1 MFSHAESAELAEPAG
16 HDCLTQNAQNTLNLP
31 DANLLSLCVSLDSAD
46 SACVITHRFALHLI
60 QRILSEINSYLC
72 RMIKTTVSNR
82 EIWRIAYPIMLGNL
96 AQTIITFTDTA
107 FLGHLGTIEL
117 SASMMAGL
125 YYFVFTTLAMGFA
138 IGIQIFIARRY
149 GEGNFSKI
157 GVVFQHG
164 ALFVLGL
171 GLLLF
176 SILFFF
182 SHRLLH
188 VIIESE
194 NIYGAANEYLRF
206 RQFGIM
212 FVVFNFLFRSFYV
225 GISSTQVIT
234 FSTIIMA
241 VVNIFFDWALIFGHV
256 GLPEMGIGGA
266 ALASL
271 LAEITA
277 FFFFWIYTYIKIPHE
292 EYGMFRWHK
301 WQPALMGDILKVAFP
316 SMIQRLFSFGA
327 WFIFF
332 VMIEKMGE
340 TAIGVSSV
348 VRSTY
353 MILII
358 PGIAFASTA
367 NTLTSRIIGEGK
379 SNEVM
384 STIWKVVKNSFLC
397 GVVLVAVVAAIPQLV
412 LQIYTDD
419 LALAQAAIPSVYV
432 ICVATLLGAFSM
444 TFFEAVSGTGN
455 TTAAM
460 ALEFGILIIYIIYVF
475 LMSKT
480 STIAG
485 VWTAEWVYNI
495 LIGLISLVYIWKAD
509 WGRKRI

>member
-1 MFSHAESAELAEPAG
+1 
-16 HDCLTQNAQNTLNLP
+16 
-31 DANLLSLCVSLDSAD
+31 
-46 SACVITHRFALHLI
+46 
-60 QRILSEINSYLC
+60 
-72 RMIKTTVSNR
+72 
-82 EIWRIAYPIMLGNL
+82 
-96 AQTIITFTDTA
+96 
-107 FLGHLGTIEL
+107 
-117 SASMMAGL
+117 
-125 YYFVFTTLAMGFA
+125 
-138 IGIQIFIARRY
+138 
-149 GEGNFSKI
+149 
-157 GVVFQHG
+157 
-164 ALFVLGL
+164 
-171 GLLLF
+171 
-176 SILFFF
+176 
-182 SHRLLH
+182 
-188 VIIESE
+188 
-194 NIYGAANEYLRF
+194 
-206 RQFGIM
+206 
-212 FVVFNFLFRSFYV
+212 
-225 GISSTQVIT
+225 
-234 FSTIIMA
+234 
-241 VVNIFFDWALIFGHV
+241 
-256 GLPEMGIGGA
+256 
-266 ALASL
+266 
-271 LAEITA
+271 
-277 FFFFWIYTYIKIPHE
+277 
-292 EYGMFRWHK
+292 MFRWHK

-340 TAIGVSSV
+340 MAIGVSSV

-358 PGIAFASTA
+358 PGIAFSSTA

-384 STIWKVVKNSFLC
+384 SSVWKVVKNSFLC
-397 GVVLVAVVAAIPQLV
+397 SLVLVVIVAIIPHLV

-419 LALAQAAIPSVYV
+419 TALAQAAIPSVYV
-432 ICVATLLGAFSM
+432 ICAATLLGAFSM

>member
-1 MFSHAESAELAEPAG
+1 MLKTS
-16 HDCLTQNAQNTLNLP
+16 
-31 DANLLSLCVSLDSAD
+31 
-46 SACVITHRFALHLI
+46 IT
-60 QRILSEINSYLC
+60 N
-72 RMIKTTVSNR
+72 K

-107 FLGHLGTIEL
+107 FLGHLGTNEL

-138 IGIQIFIARRY
+138 VGIQIFIARRY
-149 GEGNFSKI
+149 GEGDYKRI

-164 ALFVLGL
+164 AHFVLAL
-171 GLLLF
+171 GVLLF
-176 SILFFF
+176 CILFFF
-182 SHRLLH
+182 SHRLLE

-194 NIYGAANEYLRF
+194 NIQVAANEYLSI
-206 RQFGIM
+206 RQFGIF

-234 FSTIIMA
+234 FSTLIMA
-241 VVNIFFDWALIFGHV
+241 VVNIFFDWALIFGHA

-271 LAEITA
+271 MAEITA
-277 FFFFWIYTYIKIPHE
+277 FCFFWIYTYIKIPHE

-301 WQPALMGDILKVAFP
+301 KEPQLLADLLKVAFP

-358 PGIAFASTA
+358 PVFAFAATA

-379 SNEVM
+379 SDEVM
-384 STIWKVVKNSFLC
+384 SMLWKVVKN
-397 GVVLVAVVAAIPQLV
+397 GVICSTVLVAVTMAVPKLV

-419 LALAQAAIPSVYV
+419 LALAQAAVPSVYV
-432 ICVATLLGAFSM
+432 VGIATLISAVAM
-444 TFFEAVSGTGN
+444 VYFEAVSGTGN

-460 ALEFGILIIYIIYVF
+460 ALEFGILIAYIVYVF

-485 VWTAEWVYNI
+485 VWTAEWLYNI
-495 LIGLISLVYIWKAD
+495 AIGIISLVYIWKAD
-509 WGRKRI
+509 WRKKRI

>member
-1 MFSHAESAELAEPAG
+1 
-16 HDCLTQNAQNTLNLP
+16 
-31 DANLLSLCVSLDSAD
+31 
-46 SACVITHRFALHLI
+46 
-60 QRILSEINSYLC
+60 
-72 RMIKTTVSNR
+72 MIKSTVSNK

-107 FLGHLGTIEL
+107 FLGHLGTNEL

-149 GEGNFSKI
+149 GEGDYKRI

-164 ALFVLGL
+164 AHFVLAL
-171 GLLLF
+171 GVLLF
-176 SILFFF
+176 CILFFF
-182 SHRLLH
+182 SHMLLEI
-188 VIIESE
+188 IIESE
-194 NIYGAANEYLRF
+194 NIQVAANEYLRF
-206 RQFGIM
+206 RQFGIF

-241 VVNIFFDWALIFGHV
+241 VVNIFFDWALVFGHA

-271 LAEITA
+271 LAEFTA
-277 FFFFWIYTYIKIPHE
+277 FCFFWIYTYIKIPHE

-301 WQPALMGDILKVAFP
+301 MEKRLLGDILKVAFP

-379 SNEVM
+379 SSEVM
-384 STIWKVVKNSFLC
+384 STVWKVVKNSFLC
-397 GVVLVAVVAAIPQLV
+397 SVVLVFVVSIIPQLV
-412 LQIYTDD
+412 LRIYTDD
-419 LALAQAAIPSVYV
+419 VALAQAAVPSVYV
-432 ICVATLLGAFSM
+432 ICVATLLGAFAM

-460 ALEFGILIIYIIYVF
+460 ALEFGVLIAYIIYVF
-475 LMSKT
+475 LMTKT

-485 VWTAEWVYNI
+485 VWTAEWLYNI
-495 LIGLISLVYIWKAD
+495 AMGVISLIYIWKAD

>member
-1 MFSHAESAELAEPAG
+1 
-16 HDCLTQNAQNTLNLP
+16 
-31 DANLLSLCVSLDSAD
+31 
-46 SACVITHRFALHLI
+46 
-60 QRILSEINSYLC
+60 
-72 RMIKTTVSNR
+72 MIKTSVTNR

-125 YYFVFTTLAMGFA
+125 FYYVFTTLAMGFA
-138 IGIQIFIARRY
+138 IGIQIFIARRF
-149 GEGNFSKI
+149 GEGNYKKI
-157 GVVFQHG
+157 GEVFQHG
-164 ALFVLGL
+164 AMFVLVL

-182 SHRLLH
+182 SHPLLR
-188 VIIESE
+188 VIIESP
-194 NIYGAANEYLRF
+194 NIYAAGCEYLKF
-206 RQFGIM
+206 RQFGII

-225 GISSTQVIT
+225 GISDTKIIT
-234 FSTIIMA
+234 FSTLIMA
-241 VVNIFFDWALIFGHV
+241 IVNIFLDWALIFGRA

-271 LAEITA
+271 MAEVSA
-277 FFFFWIYTYIKIPHE
+277 FFFFWIVTYIKIPHE
-292 EYGMFRWHK
+292 KFGMFRWHK

-316 SMIQRLFSFGA
+316 CMIQRLFSFGA

-340 TAIGVSSV
+340 MAIGVSSV

-358 PGIAFASTA
+358 PGFAFAATA

-379 SNEVM
+379 SDEVM
-384 STIWKVVKNSFLC
+384 STLWKVVKNSLLC
-397 GVVLVAVVAAIPQLV
+397 SAVLVAVVAVIPHLF
-412 LQIYTDD
+412 LHIYTDD
-419 LALAQAAIPSVYV
+419 AALAQAAIPSVYV
-432 ICVATLLGAFSM
+432 ICVATLLSTLSM

-495 LIGLISLVYIWKAD
+495 LIGLISFVYIWKAD
-509 WGRKRI
+509 WKKKKI

>member
-1 MFSHAESAELAEPAG
+1 
-16 HDCLTQNAQNTLNLP
+16 
-31 DANLLSLCVSLDSAD
+31 
-46 SACVITHRFALHLI
+46 
-60 QRILSEINSYLC
+60 
-72 RMIKTTVSNR
+72 MIKTTVSNR

-107 FLGHLGTIEL
+107 FLGHLGTNEL

-138 IGIQIFIARRY
+138 VGIQIFIARRY
-149 GEGNFSKI
+149 GEGDFKKI

-164 ALFVLGL
+164 AVFVLGL
-171 GLLLF
+171 GILLF

-194 NIYGAANEYLRF
+194 NIYAAASEYLRL
-206 RQFGIM
+206 RQFGIF

-225 GISSTQVIT
+225 GISSTRVIT
-234 FSTIIMA
+234 YSTLIMA
-241 VVNIFFDWALIFGHV
+241 VVNIFFDWALIFGHA

-271 LAEITA
+271 MAEITA
-277 FFFFWIYTYIKIPHE
+277 FCFFWIFTFVKIPHE

-301 WQPALMGDILKVAFP
+301 WQPALMGNILKVAFP

-332 VMIEKMGE
+332 VLIEKMGE
-340 TAIGVSSV
+340 MAIGISSV

-358 PGIAFASTA
+358 PCFAFAATA

-384 STIWKVVKNSFLC
+384 ATLWKVVKNSLLC
-397 GVVLVAVVAAIPQLV
+397 SSVLVIIAVIVPQLV

-419 LALAQAAIPSVYV
+419 VTLAQAAVPSVYV
-432 ICVATLLGAFSM
+432 IAVATLLGAVAM
-444 TFFEAVSGTGN
+444 VFFEAVSGTGN

-460 ALEFGILIIYIIYVF
+460 ALEFGILIIYIVYVF

-509 WGRKRI
+509 WGRKKI

>member
-1 MFSHAESAELAEPAG
+1 
-16 HDCLTQNAQNTLNLP
+16 
-31 DANLLSLCVSLDSAD
+31 
-46 SACVITHRFALHLI
+46 
-60 QRILSEINSYLC
+60 
-72 RMIKTTVSNR
+72 MIKTTVTNR
-82 EIWRIAYPIMLGNL
+82 EIWRIATPIMLGNL

-125 YYFVFTTLAMGFA
+125 FYFVFTTLAMGFA
-138 IGIQIFIARRY
+138 VGIQIFIARRF
-149 GEGNFSKI
+149 GEGNLKQI
-157 GVVFQHG
+157 GVLFEHG
-164 ALFVLGL
+164 ALFVLLL

-176 SILFFF
+176 GILFFF
-182 SHRLLH
+182 SDSLMRN
-188 VIIESE
+188 IIESDG
-194 NIYGAANEYLRF
+194 IYAASMEYLQY
-206 RQFGIM
+206 RQFGIF

-225 GISSTQVIT
+225 GISNTKVIT
-234 FSTIIMA
+234 YSTILMA
-241 VVNIFFDWALIFGHV
+241 VVNIFFDWCLIFGHC
-256 GLPEMGIGGA
+256 GLPEMGVGGA

-271 LAEITA
+271 LAEVTA
-277 FFFFWIYTYIKIPHE
+277 FCFFWIYTFATIPHE

-301 WQPALMGDILKVAFP
+301 LQPKLMGDILKVAFP
-316 SMIQRLFSFGA
+316 CMIQKLFSFGA

-384 STIWKVVKNSFLC
+384 ATTWKVVQNSLLC
-397 GVVLVAVVAAIPQLV
+397 GLILVAVTAVIPHLV

-419 LALAQAAIPSVYV
+419 AALAQAAIPSVYV
-432 ICVATLLGAFSM
+432 ICAATLMGAFSM

-455 TTAAM
+455 TSAAM
-460 ALEFGILIIYIIYVF
+460 ALEFGVLIVYIIFVY

-480 STIAG
+480 SSIAG
-485 VWTAEWVYNI
+485 VWTAEWLYNI
-495 LIGLISLVYIWKAD
+495 SIGLISLFYIWKAD
-509 WGRKRI
+509 WRKKVI

>member
-1 MFSHAESAELAEPAG
+1 
-16 HDCLTQNAQNTLNLP
+16 
-31 DANLLSLCVSLDSAD
+31 
-46 SACVITHRFALHLI
+46 
-60 QRILSEINSYLC
+60 
-72 RMIKTTVSNR
+72 MIKTSVTNR

-125 YYFVFTTLAMGFA
+125 FYYVFTTLAMGFA
-138 IGIQIFIARRY
+138 IGIQIFIARRF
-149 GEGNFSKI
+149 GEGNYKKI
-157 GVVFQHG
+157 GEVFQHG
-164 ALFVLGL
+164 AMFVLVL

-182 SHRLLH
+182 SHPLLR
-188 VIIESE
+188 VIIESP
-194 NIYGAANEYLRF
+194 NIYAAGCEYLKF
-206 RQFGIM
+206 RQFGII

-225 GISSTQVIT
+225 GISDTKIIT
-234 FSTIIMA
+234 FSTLIMA
-241 VVNIFFDWALIFGHV
+241 IVNIFLDWALIFGRA

-271 LAEITA
+271 MAEVSA
-277 FFFFWIYTYIKIPHE
+277 FFFFWIVTYIKIPHE
-292 EYGMFRWHK
+292 KFGMFRWHK

-316 SMIQRLFSFGA
+316 CMIQRLFSFGA

-340 TAIGVSSV
+340 MAIGVSSV

-358 PGIAFASTA
+358 PGFAFAATA

-379 SNEVM
+379 SDEVM
-384 STIWKVVKNSFLC
+384 STLWKVVKNSLLC
-397 GVVLVAVVAAIPQLV
+397 SAVLVAVVAVIPHLF
-412 LQIYTDD
+412 LHIYTDD
-419 LALAQAAIPSVYV
+419 AALAQAAIPSVYV
-432 ICVATLLGAFSM
+432 ICVATLLSTLSM

-495 LIGLISLVYIWKAD
+495 LIGLISFVYIWKAD
-509 WGRKRI
+509 WRKKKI

>member
-1 MFSHAESAELAEPAG
+1 
-16 HDCLTQNAQNTLNLP
+16 
-31 DANLLSLCVSLDSAD
+31 
-46 SACVITHRFALHLI
+46 
-60 QRILSEINSYLC
+60 
-72 RMIKTTVSNR
+72 MIKSTVSNR

-107 FLGHLGTIEL
+107 FLGHLGTNEL

-125 YYFVFTTLAMGFA
+125 YYYVFTTLAMGFA
-138 IGIQIFIARRY
+138 VGIQIFIARRY
-149 GEGNFSKI
+149 GEGDYKKI

-171 GLLLF
+171 GILLF

-188 VIIESE
+188 IIIESE
-194 NIYGAANEYLRF
+194 NIYAAAGEYLRF
-206 RQFGIM
+206 RQFGII

-225 GISSTQVIT
+225 GISTTKVIT
-234 FSTIIMA
+234 FSTLIMA
-241 VVNIFFDWALIFGHV
+241 VVNIFFDWALIFGHA
-256 GLPEMGIGGA
+256 GLPAMGIGGA

-271 LAEITA
+271 MAEITA
-277 FFFFWIYTYIKIPHE
+277 FCFFWIFTFVKIPHE

-301 WQPALMGDILKVAFP
+301 WQPALMGNILKVAFP

-332 VMIEKMGE
+332 VLIEKMGE
-340 TAIGVSSV
+340 MAIGISSV

-358 PGIAFASTA
+358 PCFAFAATA

-384 STIWKVVKNSFLC
+384 ATLWKVVKNSLLC
-397 GVVLVAVVAAIPQLV
+397 SSVLVIIAFIVPQLV
-412 LQIYTDD
+412 LHIYTDD
-419 LALAQAAIPSVYV
+419 VALAQAAVPSVYV
-432 ICVATLLGAFSM
+432 IAVATLLGAVAM
-444 TFFEAVSGTGN
+444 VFFEAVSGTGN

-460 ALEFGILIIYIIYVF
+460 ALEFGILIIYIVYVF

-509 WGRKRI
+509 WGRKKI

>member
-1 MFSHAESAELAEPAG
+1 
-16 HDCLTQNAQNTLNLP
+16 
-31 DANLLSLCVSLDSAD
+31 
-46 SACVITHRFALHLI
+46 
-60 QRILSEINSYLC
+60 
-72 RMIKTTVSNR
+72 MIKTTVSNR

-125 YYFVFTTLAMGFA
+125 YYYVFTTLAMGFA
-138 IGIQIFIARRY
+138 VGIQIFIARRF
-149 GEGNFSKI
+149 GEGDLKKI

-171 GLLLF
+171 GILLF

-188 VIIESE
+188 IIIESE
-194 NIYGAANEYLRF
+194 NIYAAAGEYLRY

-225 GISSTQVIT
+225 GISNTKVIT

-241 VVNIFFDWALIFGHV
+241 VVNIFFDWALIYGKF

-271 LAEITA
+271 MAEVTA
-277 FFFFWIYTYIKIPHE
+277 FCFFWIYTYLKIPHE

-301 WQPALMGDILKVAFP
+301 WQPALMGNILKVAFP

-340 TAIGVSSV
+340 MAIGVSSV

-358 PGIAFASTA
+358 PGFAFAATA

-379 SNEVM
+379 SDEVM
-384 STIWKVVKNSFLC
+384 SMLWKVVKNSLIC
-397 GVVLVAVVAAIPQLV
+397 SSILVVITFIMPQLV
-412 LQIYTDD
+412 LHIYTDD
-419 LALAQAAIPSVYV
+419 VALAQAAVPSVYV
-432 ICVATLLGAFSM
+432 IAVATLVSAVGM
-444 TFFEAVSGTGN
+444 VFFEAVSGTGN

-460 ALEFGILIIYIIYVF
+460 ALEFGILIAYIIYVY

-495 LIGLISLVYIWKAD
+495 SIGLISLVYIWKAD

>member
-1 MFSHAESAELAEPAG
+1 MLKTS
-16 HDCLTQNAQNTLNLP
+16 
-31 DANLLSLCVSLDSAD
+31 
-46 SACVITHRFALHLI
+46 IT
-60 QRILSEINSYLC
+60 N
-72 RMIKTTVSNR
+72 K

-107 FLGHLGTIEL
+107 FLGHLGTNEL

-138 IGIQIFIARRY
+138 VGIQIFIARRY
-149 GEGNFSKI
+149 GEGDYKRI

-164 ALFVLGL
+164 AHFVLAL
-171 GLLLF
+171 GVLLF
-176 SILFFF
+176 CILFFF
-182 SHRLLH
+182 SHRLLE

-194 NIYGAANEYLRF
+194 NIQVAANEYLSI
-206 RQFGIM
+206 RQFGIF

-234 FSTIIMA
+234 FSTLIMA
-241 VVNIFFDWALIFGHV
+241 VVNIFFDWALIFGHA

-271 LAEITA
+271 MAEITA
-277 FFFFWIYTYIKIPHE
+277 FCFFWIYTYIKIPHE

-301 WQPALMGDILKVAFP
+301 KEPQLLADLLKVAFP

-358 PGIAFASTA
+358 PVFAFAATA

-379 SNEVM
+379 SDEVM
-384 STIWKVVKNSFLC
+384 SMLWKVVKN
-397 GVVLVAVVAAIPQLV
+397 GVICSTVLVAVTMAVPKLV

-419 LALAQAAIPSVYV
+419 LALAQAAVPSVYV
-432 ICVATLLGAFSM
+432 VGIATLISAVAM
-444 TFFEAVSGTGN
+444 VFFEAVSGTGN

-460 ALEFGILIIYIIYVF
+460 ALEFGILIAYIVYVF

-485 VWTAEWVYNI
+485 VWTAEWLYNI
-495 LIGLISLVYIWKAD
+495 AIGIISLVYIWKAD
-509 WGRKRI
+509 WRKKRI

>member
-1 MFSHAESAELAEPAG
+1 MN
-16 HDCLTQNAQNTLNLP
+16 Q
-31 DANLLSLCVSLDSAD
+31 
-46 SACVITHRFALHLI
+46 
-60 QRILSEINSYLC
+60 
-72 RMIKTTVSNR
+72 TTVTNR
-82 EIWRIAYPIMLGNL
+82 EIWRIATPIMLGNL

-107 FLGHLGTIEL
+107 FLGHLGTNEL

-125 YYFVFTTLAMGFA
+125 FYFVFTTLAMGFA

-149 GEGNFSKI
+149 GEGNLKQI
-157 GVVFQHG
+157 GVIFQHG
-164 ALFVLGL
+164 ALFVLLL
-171 GLLLF
+171 GILLF
-176 SILFFF
+176 GILFFF
-182 SHRLLH
+182 SNGLMRT
-188 VIIESE
+188 IIDSDH
-194 NIYGAANEYLRF
+194 IYAASMEYLKY
-206 RQFGIM
+206 RQFGII

-225 GISSTQVIT
+225 GISSTKVIT
-234 FSTIIMA
+234 YSTLLMA
-241 VVNIFFDWALIFGHV
+241 VVNIFFDWALIFGHC
-256 GLPEMGIGGA
+256 GMPAMGVGGA

-271 LAEITA
+271 LAEISA
-277 FFFFWIYTYIKIPHE
+277 FCFFWIYTFITIPHE

-301 WQPALMGDILKVAFP
+301 LQPKLMGDILTVAFP

-348 VRSTY
+348 VRSAY

-384 STIWKVVKNSFLC
+384 ATVWKVVKNSFLC
-397 GVVLVAVVAAIPQLV
+397 SVVLVAAAAIIPQLV
-412 LQIYTDD
+412 LRIYTDD
-419 LALAQAAIPSVYV
+419 MTLVQAAIPSVYV

-455 TTAAM
+455 TSAAM
-460 ALEFGILIIYIIYVF
+460 ALEFGILILYIVYVF

-480 STIAG
+480 STIAS
-485 VWTAEWVYNI
+485 VWTAEWLYNI
-495 LIGLISLVYIWKAD
+495 CIGLISLFYIWKAN
-509 WGRKRI
+509 WRKKVI

>member
-1 MFSHAESAELAEPAG
+1 
-16 HDCLTQNAQNTLNLP
+16 
-31 DANLLSLCVSLDSAD
+31 
-46 SACVITHRFALHLI
+46 
-60 QRILSEINSYLC
+60 
-72 RMIKTTVSNR
+72 MIKSSITNK

-107 FLGHLGTIEL
+107 FLGHLGTNEL

-138 IGIQIFIARRY
+138 VGIQIFIARRF

-171 GLLLF
+171 GIFLF

-182 SHRLLH
+182 SHKLLH
-188 VIIESE
+188 IIIESE
-194 NIYGAANEYLRF
+194 NIYAAASEYLRF
-206 RQFGIM
+206 RQFGIF

-225 GISSTQVIT
+225 GISSTKVIT
-234 FSTIIMA
+234 FSTLIMA
-241 VVNIFFDWALIFGHV
+241 VVNIFFDYSLIFGHF

-271 LAEITA
+271 MAEITA
-277 FFFFWIYTYIKIPHE
+277 FCFFWIYTYIKIPHE
-292 EYGMFRWHK
+292 EYGMFRWHP

-358 PGIAFASTA
+358 PGIAFAATA

-384 STIWKVVKNSFLC
+384 ATLWKVVKNTLICST
-397 GVVLVAVVAAIPQLV
+397 VLVALTMFIPRLV

-419 LALAQAAIPSVYV
+419 LALAEAAVPSVYV
-432 ICVATLLGAFSM
+432 IGVATLLLAVAM
-444 TFFEAVSGTGN
+444 VFFEAVSGTGN

-460 ALEFGILIIYIIYVF
+460 ALEFGILIIYIIYVY

-480 STIAG
+480 STIAA

-495 LIGLISLVYIWKAD
+495 SIGLISLVYIWKAD
-509 WGRKRI
+509 WRKKRI

>member
-1 MFSHAESAELAEPAG
+1 MIRTS
-16 HDCLTQNAQNTLNLP
+16 
-31 DANLLSLCVSLDSAD
+31 
-46 SACVITHRFALHLI
+46 IT
-60 QRILSEINSYLC
+60 
-72 RMIKTTVSNR
+72 NR

-125 YYFVFTTLAMGFA
+125 YYYVFTTLAMGFA
-138 IGIQIFIARRY
+138 VGIQIFIARRF
-149 GEGNFSKI
+149 GEGDLKKI

-171 GLLLF
+171 GVLLF

-188 VIIESE
+188 IIIESE
-194 NIYGAANEYLRF
+194 NIYAAAGEYLRF

-225 GISSTQVIT
+225 GISNTKVIT

-271 LAEITA
+271 MAEVTA
-277 FFFFWIYTYIKIPHE
+277 FCFFWIYTYIKIPHE

-316 SMIQRLFSFGA
+316 SMIQRLFSFGTY
-327 WFIFF
+327 FIFF

-340 TAIGVSSV
+340 MAIGVSSV

-353 MILII
+353 MILIT

-384 STIWKVVKNSFLC
+384 ALLWKVVKNSLIC
-397 GVVLVAVVAAIPQLV
+397 SAVLVAITMAIPKLV

-419 LALAQAAIPSVYV
+419 LALAEAAVPSVYV
-432 ICVATLLGAFSM
+432 IGVATLILAVAM
-444 TFFEAVSGTGN
+444 VFFEAVSGTGN
-455 TTAAM
+455 TAAAM
-460 ALEFGILIIYIIYVF
+460 SLEFGILIIYIIYVY

-485 VWTAEWVYNI
+485 VWTAEWLYNA
-495 LIGLISLVYIWKAD
+495 LMGVISFLYIWKAD
-509 WGRKRI
+509 WRRKRI

>member
-1 MFSHAESAELAEPAG
+1 
-16 HDCLTQNAQNTLNLP
+16 
-31 DANLLSLCVSLDSAD
+31 
-46 SACVITHRFALHLI
+46 
-60 QRILSEINSYLC
+60 
-72 RMIKTTVSNR
+72 MIKTTVTNR

-138 IGIQIFIARRY
+138 IGIQIFIARRF
-149 GEGNFSKI
+149 GEGDRKKI

-171 GLLLF
+171 GILLF
-176 SILFFF
+176 GILFFF
-182 SHRLLH
+182 SHKLLQ
-188 VIIESE
+188 VIIESG
-194 NIYGAANEYLRF
+194 NIYIAASEYLSF
-206 RQFGIM
+206 RQFGIF
-212 FVVFNFLFRSFYV
+212 FVVFNYLFRSFYV
-225 GISSTQVIT
+225 GISSTRVIT
-234 FSTIIMA
+234 YSTIIMA
-241 VVNIFFDWALIFGHV
+241 VVNIFFDWALIFGHL

-277 FFFFWIYTYIKIPHE
+277 FCFFWIFTYIKIPHE
-292 EYGMFRWHK
+292 EYGMFRWHP
-301 WQPALMGDILKVAFP
+301 WQPDLMGNILKVAFP

-327 WFIFF
+327 WFVFF

-340 TAIGVSSV
+340 MAIGVSSV

-384 STIWKVVKNSFLC
+384 ATIWKVVKNSFLC
-397 GVVLVAVVAAIPQLV
+397 GFVLVVGVAVIPHLV

-419 LALAQAAIPSVYV
+419 MALAQAAAPSVYV

-444 TFFEAVSGTGN
+444 TFFESVSGTGN
-455 TTAAM
+455 TTSAM
-460 ALEFGILIIYIIYVF
+460 ALEFGVLIVYLGYIYV
-475 LMSKT
+475 MTKV

-485 VWTAEWVYNI
+485 VWTAEWLYNI
-495 LIGLISLVYIWKAD
+495 FIGLISLMYIWKAD
-509 WGRKRI
+509 WRRKRI

>member
-1 MFSHAESAELAEPAG
+1 
-16 HDCLTQNAQNTLNLP
+16 
-31 DANLLSLCVSLDSAD
+31 
-46 SACVITHRFALHLI
+46 
-60 QRILSEINSYLC
+60 
-72 RMIKTTVSNR
+72 MIPSTVSNK

-107 FLGHLGTIEL
+107 FLGHLGTNEL

-138 IGIQIFIARRY
+138 VGIQIFIARRF
-149 GEGNFSKI
+149 GEGDYKRI

-164 ALFVLGL
+164 AHFVLLL
-171 GLLLF
+171 GVLLF
-176 SILFFF
+176 CILFFF
-182 SHRLLH
+182 SHRLLK
-188 VIIESE
+188 IIIDSE
-194 NIYGAANEYLRF
+194 NIQVAANEYLRI
-206 RQFGIM
+206 RQFGIF

-234 FSTIIMA
+234 FSTLIMA
-241 VVNIFFDWALIFGHV
+241 VVNIFFDWALIFGNA

-271 LAEITA
+271 MAEITA
-277 FFFFWIYTYIKIPHE
+277 FCFFWIYTYVKIPHE

-301 WQPALMGDILKVAFP
+301 KEPKLLGDLLKVAFP

-358 PGIAFASTA
+358 PVFAFAATA

-379 SNEVM
+379 SDEVM
-384 STIWKVVKNSFLC
+384 ATLWKVVKN
-397 GVVLVAVVAAIPQLV
+397 GVICSAVLVAVTMAIPKLV

-419 LALAQAAIPSVYV
+419 LALAQAAVPSVYV
-432 ICVATLLGAFSM
+432 VGIATIISAVAM
-444 TFFEAVSGTGN
+444 VFFEAVSGTGN

-460 ALEFGILIIYIIYVF
+460 ALEFGILIAYIVYVH
-475 LMSKT
+475 LMTKT

-485 VWTAEWVYNI
+485 VWTAEWLYNI
-495 LIGLISLVYIWKAD
+495 AIGLISLVYIWKAD
-509 WGRKRI
+509 WGRKMI